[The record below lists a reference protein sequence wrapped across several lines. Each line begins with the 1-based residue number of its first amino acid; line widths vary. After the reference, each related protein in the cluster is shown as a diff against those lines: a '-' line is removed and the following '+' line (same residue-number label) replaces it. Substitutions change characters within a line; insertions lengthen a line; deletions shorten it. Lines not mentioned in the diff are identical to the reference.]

1 MQERVHAGVDRRESE
16 GFALAEGFDER
27 ANKLAGLALP
37 HRDRFAE
44 VTDATLLVAPD
55 VARSQ
60 RDMETVTSRGDGGS
74 MVAEGCANPP
84 RLLTLLSLRAAHG
97 TTSQPAGRRASW
109 NLSGEPGEIQPRSH
123 AGGPGD
129 PAAPRR

>member
-97 TTSQPAGRRASW
+97 TTSQPAGRRAS
-109 NLSGEPGEIQPRSH
+109 LELIG
-123 AGGPGD
+123 
-129 PAAPRR
+129 